1 MLKTIK
7 NVSRGTFRQSIYL
20 QEIKSNWLKYK
31 VKTITPHSFNQT
43 YYVYNY
49 LVEENIYRSVI
60 VYFYN

>member
-31 VKTITPHSFNQT
+31 VKTITPHTFNQT

-49 LVEENIYRSVI
+49 LVEENIYRSVM